1 MGRLGWD
8 CGSSREKGGWWAG
21 SLHLISMCCLVP
33 KSILRCQVCLLLAL
47 TAGASWKT
55 EIGNKLWNHLCHV
68 QSPCSLFSYP
78 VPSTHSTSSRC
89 FFLWISAVII
99 IFLIRL
105 LQLFSCTDWN
115 LYSCNCLFPSYPV
128 TSPLSLPPSLP
139 HLFLS
144 LSCSLALLAVC
155 FELLQCSFQS
165 LPALIHRLQTNMPMG
180 TSQENK
186 PGKVR
191 NTVFESA
198 VNKTIKFTVEIYS
211 SPWFSQEWFM
221 KKKKIGVL
229 LHLGKIFFS
238 PW

>member
-1 MGRLGWD
+1 
-8 CGSSREKGGWWAG
+8 
-21 SLHLISMCCLVP
+21 
-33 KSILRCQVCLLLAL
+33 
-47 TAGASWKT
+47 
-55 EIGNKLWNHLCHV
+55 
-68 QSPCSLFSYP
+68 
-78 VPSTHSTSSRC
+78 
-89 FFLWISAVII
+89 
-99 IFLIRL
+99 
-105 LQLFSCTDWN
+105 
-115 LYSCNCLFPSYPV
+115 
-128 TSPLSLPPSLP
+128 
-139 HLFLS
+139 
-144 LSCSLALLAVC
+144 
-155 FELLQCSFQS
+155 
-165 LPALIHRLQTNMPMG
+165 MPMG